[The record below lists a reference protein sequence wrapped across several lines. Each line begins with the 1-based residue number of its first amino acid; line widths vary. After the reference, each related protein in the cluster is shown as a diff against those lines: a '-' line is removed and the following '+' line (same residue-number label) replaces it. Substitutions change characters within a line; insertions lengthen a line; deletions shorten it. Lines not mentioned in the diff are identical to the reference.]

1 VWLIDHEHRD
11 ETMLKRVADP
21 PTYTP
26 QSLEDTLVE
35 ALEYA
40 MCGLAVGQQ
49 SITFLPKSPAS
60 IMLLAVIHELDAM
73 RQRVECALA
82 QVQLGQQRRA
92 HTLH

>member
-1 VWLIDHEHRD
+1 
-11 ETMLKRVADP
+11 MLKIVPDP
-21 PTYTP
+21 PHLTNTP
-26 QSLEDTLVE
+26 QYLEDTLVE

-60 IMLLAVIHELDAM
+60 IMLLAVMHELEAV
-73 RQRVECALA
+73 RQLVECALA
-82 QVQLGQQRRA
+82 QVQLGQRRQV